1 MTPKQLPALIEAD
14 WLQARL
20 HESDLRVVDARF
32 FLPNEHRDALDEYRQ
47 AHLPGAVFFD
57 IDAICDPGAIL
68 PHMLPSPADFATA
81 VGALGIG
88 NAHRVICYDDG
99 RHMGACRAW
108 WMFRL
113 YGHDRVAVLNGGLPA
128 WRAAGLPLTSGE
140 KCPAPTSFRA
150 GWRAEGVA
158 DLDRVRR
165 ALNEGS
171 AQVIDARSAERFAGR
186 APEPRP
192 GLRSGHMPGALNLP
206 FTRLIGPDGRLL
218 DPDALAKQ
226 FAQSGL
232 DDTRPVITS
241 CGSGVSA
248 AVLLLALHLLGH
260 EDMALYDGSWAE
272 WGVRADTPVV
282 SD

>member
-1 MTPKQLPALIEAD
+1 MTAKQLPPLIETD

-20 HESDLRVVDARF
+20 QEPDLRIVDARF
-32 FLPNEHRDALDEYRQ
+32 FLPNEHRDARGDYRK

-57 IDAICDPGAIL
+57 IDAVCDPGSML
-68 PHMLPSPADFATA
+68 PHMLPSPTDFATT
-81 VGALGIG
+81 VGAMGIG
-88 NAHRVICYDDG
+88 NVHRVICYDDG
-99 RHMGACRAW
+99 RYMGACRAW

-128 WRAAGLPLTSGE
+128 WRAARLPLASGE
-140 KCPAPTSFRA
+140 EHPVPASFRA

-165 ALNEGS
+165 ALDEGS
-171 AQVIDARSAERFAGR
+171 AQVVDARSPERFAGR

-192 GLRSGHMPGALNLP
+192 GLRSGHMPGAMNLP

-218 DPDALAKQ
+218 DHDALAKQ
-226 FAQSGL
+226 FAQSGI
-232 DDTRPVITS
+232 DDARPVITS

-272 WGVRADTPVV
+272 WGVRSDTPVV